1 MTKNAKIAAALVGG
15 YLLGRTKKAK
25 MAIGFGMF
33 LAGKKLNLDP
43 AQLGRMLAESP
54 VLGTLNEQ
62 VRKEVVGATKTAAT
76 NALTQRASGL
86 ADSLHR
92 RTLALGDPD
101 GTGDRAEERDGRE
114 RDAEEYDDQ
123 DDSGTTD
130 DDRQERAEKKPAPR
144 RRTSATSTA
153 KTASK
158 ATAKSPAKSGG
169 RSASGGAR
177 SASGGARKKTSS
189 GARKATS
196 SARKERGGANG

>member
-1 MTKNAKIAAALVGG
+1 MTGNGKIAAALVGG

-43 AQLGRMLAESP
+43 KQLGRMLADSP

-62 VRKEVVGATKTAAT
+62 VRKEVVSATKNAAT

-92 RTLALGDPD
+92 RTLALENPD
-101 GTGDRAEERDGRE
+101 GADSRDDGQ
-114 RDAEEYDDQ
+114 DDEEYDDRAEAR
-123 DDSGTTD
+123 D
-130 DDRQERAEKKPAPR
+130 DDHEDSDEEKPAPR
-144 RRTSATSTA
+144 RGTA
-153 KTASK
+153 AKSSSK
-158 ATAKSPAKSGG
+158 SGAKSPAKSTG
-169 RSASGGAR
+169 RSASGAGR

-189 GARKATS
+189 AARTASSGARKTTS
-196 SARKERGGANG
+196 AARKERGGSNG